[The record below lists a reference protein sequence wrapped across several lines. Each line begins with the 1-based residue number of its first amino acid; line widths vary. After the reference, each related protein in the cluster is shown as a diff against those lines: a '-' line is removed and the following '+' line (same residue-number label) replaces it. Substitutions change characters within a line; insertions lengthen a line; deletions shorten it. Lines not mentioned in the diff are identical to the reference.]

1 MTDTTTMQHGKQ
13 MKENNAAILSPGE
26 KIHVIHRRYFEKD
39 ARRHFVGEVESYE
52 HGIARAS
59 GYVFVVDDL
68 NKHMFVKRPDRRT
81 KLIPISSG
89 EVIVNVI
96 SETVDLERVAYE
108 IKDRSLR
115 VTDGSDWSMDVKE
128 FGWG

>member
-1 MTDTTTMQHGKQ
+1 
-13 MKENNAAILSPGE
+13 MKESNTAILSPGE
-26 KIHVIHRRYFEKD
+26 KIHVMHRRRFEND
-39 ARRHFVGEVESYE
+39 MRRHFVGEVESCE
-52 HGIARAS
+52 QGVARVS

-89 EVIVNVI
+89 EVIVNLIPGSV
-96 SETVDLERVAYE
+96 VLERVRYE
-108 IKDRSLR
+108 LNDRALH
-115 VTDGSDWSMDVKE
+115 VTDGKSWSIDVKE

>member
-1 MTDTTTMQHGKQ
+1 MR
-13 MKENNAAILSPGE
+13 ENHSTLLRRGE
-26 KIHVIHRRYFEKD
+26 KIHAIHRRHFEKD

-52 HGIARAS
+52 HGLARAS

-96 SETVDLERVAYE
+96 PDSVDVERVHYE
-108 IKDRSLR
+108 LKDRALH
-115 VTDGSDWSMDVKE
+115 VTDGKSWRIDVKE

>member
-1 MTDTTTMQHGKQ
+1 MQHKNQ
-13 MKENNAAILSPGE
+13 MKEDNATILRPGE
-26 KIHVIHRRYFEKD
+26 KIHVIHRQRFEKD

-52 HGIARAS
+52 HGMARAC

-68 NKHMFVKRPDRRT
+68 NKHSFVKRPDRRT

-89 EVIVNVI
+89 DVIVNVI
-96 SETVDLERVAYE
+96 PETVDLERVAYE
-108 IKDRSLR
+108 LKDRSLR
-115 VTDGSDWSMDVKE
+115 VSDGSAWSMDVKE

>member
-1 MTDTTTMQHGKQ
+1 MQHEKQ
-13 MKENNAAILSPGE
+13 MKENNSAILNPGE
-26 KIHVIHRRYFEKD
+26 KIHVIHRRHFEKD

-96 SETVDLERVAYE
+96 PESVDVERVHYE
-108 IKDRSLR
+108 LQDRALH
-115 VTDGSDWSMDVKE
+115 VTDGKSWRIDVKE

>member
-1 MTDTTTMQHGKQ
+1 MQLKNQTQPNHSH
-13 MKENNAAILSPGE
+13 LLRPGE
-26 KIHVIHRRYFEKD
+26 KIHVIHRRQFDKD

-52 HGIARAS
+52 GGMARAS

-68 NKHMFVKRPDRRT
+68 NKHMSVKRPDRRT

-89 EVIVNVI
+89 AVIVNVI
-96 SETVDLERVAYE
+96 PESADIEQVHYE
-108 IKDRSLR
+108 LKDSALH
-115 VTDGSDWSMDVKE
+115 VTDGQSWRIDVKE

>member
-1 MTDTTTMQHGKQ
+1 
-13 MKENNAAILSPGE
+13 MKEHNSTILKPGE
-26 KIHVIHRRYFEKD
+26 KIHVIHRRHFEKD

-59 GYVFVVDDL
+59 GYVFVLDDL
-68 NKHMFVKRPDRRT
+68 NKHMFVKRPDHRI

-96 SETVDLERVAYE
+96 PESVDLEEVQYE
-108 IKDRSLR
+108 LKDRALH
-115 VTDGSDWSMDVKE
+115 VTDRKAWRIDVKE
-128 FGWG
+128 FGWS

>member
-1 MTDTTTMQHGKQ
+1 MQHEKQ
-13 MKENNAAILSPGE
+13 MKESNAAILSPGE
-26 KIHVIHRRYFEKD
+26 KVHVIHRRQFEKD

-52 HGIARAS
+52 QGIARAS

-96 SETVDLERVAYE
+96 PESVDVERVHYE
-108 IKDRSLR
+108 LQDRALH
-115 VTDGSDWSMDVKE
+115 VTDGKSWRIDVKE